1 LKYKSVFDIIGPI
14 MVGPSSSHTAGAAR
28 IGRVARK
35 LFGRQPKHAE
45 VTFYESFAKT
55 YQGHGS
61 DVAIVAGILD
71 FDTFDLRL
79 KNSLS
84 IARTAGMEVEL
95 KTSEQ
100 LTEHPNTARV
110 KLSDEQRQ
118 IEVVGVSIGGGKI
131 EILEI
136 DGFSCQLGFDNPT
149 LLVLHEDRFGM
160 IAAVAKVLTREKIN
174 VGLMEVSRL
183 DRGARALMAVET
195 DTVIPA
201 QVAEEISRIPHVF
214 EVSLLSLET

>member
-1 LKYKSVFDIIGPI
+1 MKYKSVFDIIGPI

-45 VTFYESFAKT
+45 VTFYGSFAKT

-183 DRGARALMAVET
+183 DRGSRALMAVET
-195 DTVIPA
+195 DTVIPV

>member
-1 LKYKSVFDIIGPI
+1 MKYKSVFDIIGPI

-45 VTFYESFAKT
+45 VTFYGSFAKT

-201 QVAEEISRIPHVF
+201 QVAEEISRIPRVI